1 MFISNL
7 CGPAILYIGF
17 SLIQIII
24 DSIKNNY
31 ESALIK
37 FIVMIVL
44 SILLNILCNI
54 GFSVISWFLVFIPI
68 IMMTIMSTLT
78 LRIFGLEPDSE
89 TIRSNVR
96 DISNN
101 IDPSGNYYG
110 KRDYIN
116 RTSLDNVERID
127 RDKVRKELYDKV
139 ESSYDLNSNFEDLYD
154 LSQNVQKYKLVD
166 TILNHYGDNYFINK
180 IVNSRLYNQLFNN
193 YNTTNNINNTNNYN
207 TSYSNPNFF
216 TTNSFDSYLTN
227 LRNSNIKMSLTKDVT
242 PDASYSYANT
252 NQVDNLFHTPGD
264 GFFVYRNQ
272 VYNQFVKDY
281 PNFSKARRD
290 KLIENQWNSLSN
302 SEQEVYNQQATS
314 SSTSNYNPN
323 NLSSYR
329 SPLLSANYKR
339 NIGSTLSFSAQC
351 PPDQIKVG
359 SNCVDTTG
367 AIMSSLNNF

>member
-78 LRIFGLEPDSE
+78 LRIFGLEPDSK

-96 DISNN
+96 NISNN
-101 IDPSGNYYG
+101 IDSSGNYYN
-110 KRDYIN
+110 YQNNNIN
-116 RTSLDNVERID
+116 ITSLNNVERID
-127 RDKVRKELYDKV
+127 RDKIRKDLYDKI
-139 ESSYDLNSNFEDLYD
+139 EFSYDLSSNFEDLYD
-154 LSQNVQKYKLVD
+154 LSNNSKKYKLVD
-166 TILNHYGDNYFINK
+166 TILNYYGNNYFINK
-180 IVNSRLYNQLFNN
+180 IVNSHLYNQLFNN
-193 YNTTNNINNTNNYN
+193 YNSN
-207 TSYSNPNFF
+207 NPNYF
-216 TTNSFDSYLTN
+216 TTNSFDNYLSN
-227 LRNSNIKMSLTKDVT
+227 LRNSNIKVNLSKDIT
-242 PDASYSYANT
+242 PDASYSYSNSQEII
-252 NQVDNLFHTPGD
+252 ND
-264 GFFVYRNQ
+264 GYFVYRNH
-272 VYNQFVKDY
+272 VKDEFIKNY
-281 PNFSKARRD
+281 PNFSNERRE

-302 SEQEVYNQQATS
+302 TEQEVYNKQFSKS
-314 SSTSNYNPN
+314 SISSYNPN

-329 SPLLSANYKR
+329 SPLISLDYKR
-339 NIGSTLSFSAQC
+339 NRGNSLSLSSQC
-351 PPDQIKVG
+351 PPGETNVEN
-359 SNCVDTTG
+359 NC
-367 AIMSSLNNF
+367 ISHSLYNH

>member
-78 LRIFGLEPDSE
+78 LRIFGLEPDSK

-96 DISNN
+96 NISNN
-101 IDPSGNYYG
+101 IDSSGNYYN
-110 KRDYIN
+110 YQNNNIN
-116 RTSLDNVERID
+116 ITSLNNVERID
-127 RDKVRKELYDKV
+127 RDKIRKDLYDKI
-139 ESSYDLNSNFEDLYD
+139 EFSYDLSSNFEDLYD
-154 LSQNVQKYKLVD
+154 LSNNSKKYKLVD
-166 TILNHYGDNYFINK
+166 TILNYYGNNYFINK
-180 IVNSRLYNQLFNN
+180 IVNSHLYNQLFNN
-193 YNTTNNINNTNNYN
+193 YNNSNSNNFDNSNY
-207 TSYSNPNFF
+207 F
-216 TTNSFDSYLTN
+216 TTNSFDNYLSN
-227 LRNSNIKMSLTKDVT
+227 LRNSNIKVNLSKDIT
-242 PDASYSYANT
+242 PDASYSYSNSQEII
-252 NQVDNLFHTPGD
+252 ND
-264 GFFVYRNQ
+264 GYFVYRNH
-272 VYNQFVKDY
+272 VKDEFIKNY
-281 PNFSKARRD
+281 PNFSNERRE

-302 SEQEVYNQQATS
+302 TEQEVYNKQFSKS
-314 SSTSNYNPN
+314 SISSYNPN

-329 SPLLSANYKR
+329 SPLISLDYKR
-339 NIGSTLSFSAQC
+339 NRGNSLSLSSQC
-351 PPDQIKVG
+351 PPGETNVEN
-359 SNCVDTTG
+359 NC
-367 AIMSSLNNF
+367 ISHSLYNH